1 MKTAL
6 SLAAAVSMAGA
17 TLTTLSSVPF
27 VGEGLEVTGSHYGS
41 KDTCVISAGTGGNV
55 VVQSNSLQTSAELD
69 LSLPMTAGA
78 TKVYDHVFEGNYHFS
93 CQGEY
98 GVQSYMRFPMVSVTA
113 HYQPPAGVECRSI
126 EHTKARE
133 LLMVGTHFYC
143 IDWAFQNF
151 PVFVGSIALP
161 HMADKVVIDNS
172 WGAIRFAYVS
182 MGVNGLAVIDFYDSL
197 NPFIFASFGP
207 AQSLNCDIR
216 DMILMDNRLII
227 ANGAYGIRVYEI
239 SDPKGNIAP
248 FVFVGDYTGFHSSPI
263 TSVTVPFLPGSP
275 AVNHRMVAAAP
286 GDRLY
291 ILDPV
296 TFAVLEEVV
305 QYSDIEK
312 VSATSTQKE
321 KNQDIMQHE
330 AMNFV
335 GIGSNIF
342 KNIQWDKNVI
352 LPPAPGCV
360 DGVEIG
366 QTLSG
371 STVTGHTM
379 PLSGTVQLE
388 GIPQFLIGSE
398 LFAPTL
404 PVPAQTD
411 ITLSCCGTSTCEFF
425 ITIFRCLGCTAAA
438 SDLPAILVTEKWES
452 GSCAPKFTLN
462 GGSEQYGMATFHKQF
477 QPGEIVTL
485 PQANMN
491 TQYMAVFKHTTAPQP
506 WCAASSNRFVGA
518 QRGCTCPP

>member
-17 TLTTLSSVPF
+17 TLTTVSSVPF
-27 VGEGLEVTGSHYGS
+27 VGEGLEVFGSINS
-41 KDTCVISAGTGGNV
+41 ISQVKDTSVISAGTGGNV
-55 VVQSNSLQTSAELD
+55 IVEATYPSQNPATVELT
-69 LSLPMTAGA
+69 LPMTAGA
-78 TKVYDHVFEGNYHFS
+78 TKVYDHYYGGIFHFS

-98 GVQSYMRFPMVSVTA
+98 GVQAYFRNPPSIFLSG
-113 HYQPPAGVECRSI
+113 HYQPPPGMECRSI
-126 EHTKARE
+126 APAHGQMN
-133 LLMVGTHFYC
+133 MVGTHFTC
-143 IDWAFQNF
+143 IKWTSLSE
-151 PVFVGSIALP
+151 PSYLGSIALP
-161 HMADKVVIDNS
+161 HMANKIVALHPINDPK
-172 WGAIRFAYVS
+172 FAYVS
-182 MGVNGLAVIDFYDSL
+182 MGVNGLVVVDHNNPAS
-197 NPFIFASFGP
+197 PFISASFGP

-227 ANGAYGIRVYEI
+227 ANGAYGIRVYDI
-239 SDPKGNIAP
+239 TNPGVI
-248 FVFVGDYTGFHSSPI
+248 VFVGDYTGFHSSPI

-296 TFAVLEEVV
+296 TFAVLEDDV

-312 VSATSTQKE
+312 VSA
-321 KNQDIMQHE
+321 NQAQRGGNNAIWLSGTMD
-330 AMNFV
+330 FV